1 VMQDLRIDLRCRN
14 NILYH
19 AIFDTH
25 RSVRDFCL
33 TRGHYR
39 LYGDIGGW
47 LRLTESPWKKD
58 GEIRKGAQHV
68 ADSLRMLPEDLYP
81 VALYAIQSPTVTL
94 EVEAATFL
102 PLAAASRAALPSTTS
117 PYRDSLAAALGG
129 LSAREQK
136 VIEMRFGMNGYY
148 EHSLE
153 DVGREF
159 AVTRERVRQIENRAL
174 RRLRMPSSSEALRR
188 DMKPTGVIDTG

>member
-1 VMQDLRIDLRCRN
+1 MQDLRIDLRCRN

-25 RSVRDFCL
+25 GSVRGFCRTL
-33 TRGHYR
+33 DRQY
-39 LYGDIGGW
+39 LAPSIGGW
-47 LRLTESPWKKD
+47 LRLTDSPWKKD
-58 GEIRKGAQHV
+58 GELRERAQYV
-68 ADSLRMLPEDLYP
+68 ADQLRMLPEDLYP
-81 VALYAIQSPTVTL
+81 AALYAIQSPTVTL

-102 PLAAASRAALPSTTS
+102 PLAAASRAALPSATS

-174 RRLRMPSSSEALRR
+174 RRLRQPSQSEALWR
-188 DMKPTGVIDTG
+188 DMKPAGVIDTG